1 MKRSEHGFGFLRT
14 RRAVDPPNGTSRIV
28 VKIEL
33 VQRDRDF
40 RLPEQFAQ
48 SENGPG
54 VLEAFVP
61 VAEKD
66 LVQHLDG

>member
-1 MKRSEHGFGFLRT
+1 M
-14 RRAVDPPNGTSRIV
+14 RRGSQFKLGAQVEPSQVGLSQPY
-28 VKIEL
+28 
-33 VQRDRDF
+33 F

-54 VLEAFVP
+54 VLEVFVP

>member
-1 MKRSEHGFGFLRT
+1 M
-14 RRAVDPPNGTSRIV
+14 V

-48 SENGPG
+48 PENGPG